1 MRSRFTAVG
10 LFSSAALLAQPA
22 LATPADV
29 CALLQP
35 FFASPPKHFADLRG
49 PKSSDNAWHSKA
61 NSQADALNAT
71 CGLTAYVEHRV
82 DYDCTTV
89 FDAGAIA
96 DQQAFYADAKIGLDF
111 CMGSLAFGTRVRRS
125 DEFSN
130 SANLDTESLSWWRT
144 QEKDGQDQAEF
155 GVTVTK
161 SLNKNPDS
169 RSVTIAI
176 YYSAVDLK

>member
-1 MRSRFTAVG
+1 MQSRFAIASV
-10 LFSSAALLAQPA
+10 FSVAALLAQPA

-35 FFASPPKHFADLRG
+35 FFADPPKHFADLRG

-61 NSQADALNAT
+61 NTQADALNAT
-71 CGLTAYVEHRV
+71 CGLTAYIEHRV
-82 DYDCTTV
+82 DYDCKTV

-96 DQQAFYADAKIGLDF
+96 DQQAFYADAKVGIDYCL
-111 CMGSLAFGTRVRRS
+111 GSLGFGTRVRRS
-125 DEFSN
+125 EEFSN
-130 SANLDTESLSWWRT
+130 STNLDTESVSWWRT

-155 GVTVTK
+155 GVAVTK
-161 SLNKNPDS
+161 NLNKNPDN
-169 RSVTIAI
+169 RSVDITI

>member
-1 MRSRFTAVG
+1 MPSRFTVACVC
-10 LFSSAALLAQPA
+10 SAAVMVGQPA
-22 LATPADV
+22 IASPADV

-61 NSQADALNAT
+61 NAQADALNAT

-82 DYDCTTV
+82 DYDCTVV
-89 FDAGAIA
+89 FDAPAIA
-96 DQQAFYADAKIGLDF
+96 DQQAFYADAKIGVDF

-130 SANLDTESLSWWRT
+130 SAALDTESLSWWRT

-161 SLNKNPDS
+161 SLNKNSDS

-176 YYSAVDLK
+176 YYEAADLK